1 MNEEIK
7 IDKEYIAELLNNE
20 PFKDKI
26 KELEDETDELSS
38 YRKKLVLEQ
47 RKLYEQIHEL
57 IDMYN
62 FMNNKSYSVYKVI
75 HENNIKIGNLK
86 GYSNK
91 EISNFNK
98 RTVLSLNEEHKEE

>member
-7 IDKEYIAELLNNE
+7 IDKEYITELLNNE

-47 RKLYEQIHEL
+47 RKLYEQIHDL

-62 FMNNKSYSVYKVI
+62 FMDNKSYSVYKVI

-86 GYSNK
+86 GYPNK
-91 EISNFNK
+91 ETSNFNK
-98 RTVLSLNEEHKEE
+98 RTVLSLNEEHKED

>member
-7 IDKEYIAELLNNE
+7 IDKEYITELLNNE

-47 RKLYEQIHEL
+47 RKLYEQIHDL
-57 IDMYN
+57 INMYN
-62 FMNNKSYSVYKVI
+62 FMDNKSYSVNKVI
-75 HENNIKIGNLK
+75 HENNTKIKNLK
-86 GYSNK
+86 GYYDINTT
-91 EISNFNK
+91 NLNK
-98 RTVLSLNEEHKEE
+98 RTVLSLNEEHTEE